1 MEKGGHIIIPR
12 GSDNIQWEKVVIP
25 SFHVVHIYNG
35 EKVVIPRGSYTMGKG
50 GHSRWIIYNGEKVV
64 IPSFHVD
71 HIQWEKVVIPRGS
84 YTMGNGGHSIIQSF
98 IYTMEKGGH
107 SIIPCGY
114 NGKRW
119 SFQVEHIQWEKVGH
133 NKWNIHNGK
142 RWVIPSATTIGKD
155 NHFTWI
161 IYTMGKRWSCH
172 HS

>member
-1 MEKGGHIIIPR
+1 MEKGGHIISPR

-35 EKVVIPRGSYTMGKG
+35 EKVVIPRGSYTMGK
-50 GHSRWIIYNGEKVV
+50 
-64 IPSFHVD
+64 
-71 HIQWEKVVIPRGS
+71 
-84 YTMGNGGHSIIQSF
+84 GGHSIIQSF

>member
-1 MEKGGHIIIPR
+1 
-12 GSDNIQWEKVVIP
+12 
-25 SFHVVHIYNG
+25 
-35 EKVVIPRGSYTMGKG
+35 
-50 GHSRWIIYNGEKVV
+50 
-64 IPSFHVD
+64 
-71 HIQWEKVVIPRGS
+71 
-84 YTMGNGGHSIIQSF
+84 
-98 IYTMEKGGH
+98 MEKGGH

-161 IYTMGKRWSCH
+161 IYTMGKRWSFH
-172 HS
+172 HSTWIIYNGKRWSFHVDHIQWEKVVIQSFNHSYIQWKKVVIPSFHVDTMEKGGHSKWNIYNAKRWRFHHSTWIIQ